1 MYHAGCNIVP
11 RPVRDRLDKSHRRIG
26 SHFLGGEVRHGELKS
41 GSESEIRAMTVD
53 CGPHW
58 NHAASLLAETSKTS
72 CLSFKFCQDTDSG
85 VATNATNKLLKQ
97 VSDHIE
103 EQEELQ
109 ADQAKDTVHTSLME
123 V

>member
-1 MYHAGCNIVP
+1 MP
-11 RPVRDRLDKSHRRIG
+11 FERDCKRFPQDLPTFSARLAKDFR
-26 SHFLGGEVRHGELKS
+26 
-41 GSESEIRAMTVD
+41 
-53 CGPHW
+53 
-58 NHAASLLAETSKTS
+58 NQ
-72 CLSFKFCQDTDSG
+72 CQDTDSG

-109 ADQAKDTVHTSLME
+109 ANQAKDTVHTSLME